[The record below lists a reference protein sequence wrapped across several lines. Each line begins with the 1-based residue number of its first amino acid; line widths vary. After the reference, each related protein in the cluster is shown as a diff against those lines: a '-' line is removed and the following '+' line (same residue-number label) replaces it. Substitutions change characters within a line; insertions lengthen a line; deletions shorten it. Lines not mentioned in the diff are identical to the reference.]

1 MEVSLD
7 HWNVGF
13 GVLWGFMS
21 GTSCLAVLIRL
32 CCSTNRKSAYPFLPQ
47 KHRAEGFVQE
57 IDVKWI
63 HHLAVEWV
71 PGTALELLYLTQ
83 PLALQLEIGS
93 GSRGPRELLRQL
105 ECRTDWAVDPACSG
119 WTTPAG
125 NGQSIAFLKL
135 LLVAVAQG
143 LLVWDHLWAGFVVQ
157 IMARFCAL

>member
-1 MEVSLD
+1 MWVL
-7 HWNVGF
+7 GF
-13 GVLWGFMS
+13 CEA
-21 GTSCLAVLIRL
+21 SCLELPVWLCLLDCAVQL
-32 CCSTNRKSAYPFLPQ
+32 TKSAYPLLPQ

-119 WTTPAG
+119 
-125 NGQSIAFLKL
+125 
-135 LLVAVAQG
+135 
-143 LLVWDHLWAGFVVQ
+143 
-157 IMARFCAL
+157 